1 MNYIVGYNY
10 CYDSMEYRYR
20 KVVQAKDKAEAI
32 EKVKKIVAEQ
42 NDMNYEDWEDT
53 ILDLGDEVV
62 SIGSDIKDIPLEDY
76 YVLKEYLN

>member
-10 CYDSMEYRYR
+10 CYDSMGYRYR
-20 KVVQAKDKAEAI
+20 KAVQAKDKAEAI
-32 EKVKKIVAEQ
+32 EKVKKMVAEE
-42 NDMNYEDWEDT
+42 NDMNHEDWEDT

-62 SIGSDIKDIPLEDY
+62 SIGSDIKSIPLGDY